1 MIVKRVFSVPPK
13 QIQIMNH
20 HTGSKIEVKENEEI
34 EISCKVSNARPRA
47 GIVWYRNNISL
58 NPGVGT

>member
-1 MIVKRVFSVPPK
+1 
-13 QIQIMNH
+13 MNH

-47 GIVWYRNNISL
+47 GIVWYRTNISL
-58 NPGVGT
+58 NPGVGNIVPIPNYACPWPC